1 MSGHSK
7 WASIKHKKAA
17 TDAKRGALFT
27 KLIKEITV
35 AARNGG
41 GNMETNVSL
50 RAAVQKA
57 KGGNMPWDNIDRAI
71 KKGTGELPGIIY
83 ESIFYEG
90 YGPGGVA
97 ILVEALTDNKN
108 RASAEVRNLFSKKN
122 GNLAGAGSVSWM
134 FAKKGYILVEKDKA
148 NEEKLMDIAL
158 NAGAEDMKS
167 EDDAYEI
174 TTSLSDFE
182 KVKQALADNKIP
194 VQEAEV
200 TMIPSSLVK
209 VTGQDAK
216 NVLALV
222 EALEEHE
229 DVQKVHANFDIPDEE
244 LEKTA

>member
-1 MSGHSK
+1 
-7 WASIKHKKAA
+7 
-17 TDAKRGALFT
+17 
-27 KLIKEITV
+27 
-35 AARNGG
+35 
-41 GNMETNVSL
+41 
-50 RAAVQKA
+50 
-57 KGGNMPWDNIDRAI
+57 MPWDNIDRAI
-71 KKGTGELPGIIY
+71 KKGTGELPGVVY
-83 ESIFYEG
+83 ESIIYEG

-122 GNLAGAGSVSWM
+122 GNLAGAGSVSWI
-134 FAKKGYILVEKDKA
+134 FAKKGYILVEKDKV

-174 TTSLSDFE
+174 TTSVSDLE

-194 VQEAEV
+194 IQEAEV
-200 TMIPSSLVK
+200 TMVPSSLVK

-222 EALEEHE
+222 ETLEEHE
-229 DVQKVHANFDIPDEE
+229 DVQKLHANFDIPDEE